1 MDPTQAIILT
11 TIFNVIFSGLVGG
24 IVIYTLQKKIDT
36 TIQKSLFEHQT
47 KFKLS
52 HAKAAETLE
61 TLFKRFVA
69 VSDVVSEAIDVWKR
83 SRKDDRRA
91 YEKIDHARE
100 STRDFWKYYRDNRL
114 YLSDEVTHHLDGLD
128 KVTDLVLLTIL
139 LTLGR
144 AKYVSHTE
152 WHEKGPPDITFEWQ
166 WDPSQGGDPFPGESD
181 GKSISYDSPEVLIE
195 EQCKQWNEIAEFL
208 EVSYKSIAK
217 A

>member
-1 MDPTQAIILT
+1 MNPTQVIILT

-52 HAKAAETLE
+52 YAKAAETLE

-69 VSDVVSEAIDVWKR
+69 VRDVVSEAIDLWKR
-83 SRKDDRRA
+83 SRPEDRLLDT
-91 YEKIDHARE
+91 KMDHARE
-100 STRDFWKYYRDNRL
+100 LMRDFWKYYRDNRL
-114 YLSDEVTHHLDGLD
+114 YLSDEVTSHLDSLD
-128 KVTDLVLLTIL
+128 TVTDLVLLNIL

-144 AKYVSHTE
+144 AKYVSHTQ
-152 WHEKGPPDITFEWQ
+152 WHEEGPPEIIHEWL
-166 WDPSQGGDPFPGESD
+166 WDPSQGGNPFSRHGDS
-181 GKSISYDSPEVLIE
+181 KATRYDTPEVMIE
-195 EQCKQWNEIAEFL
+195 EQCKQLNEIAEFL